1 VPAPYVS
8 YDIGRFELHMLND
21 LLWCFGLCPLWAFEP
36 LGAGHAHHLGNLAAH
51 IKFADAVRMVL
62 GARFV
67 HRRVSAWSSGVLR
80 LHARGTEQEEAESTQ
95 PYSTP
100 R

>member
-1 VPAPYVS
+1 
-8 YDIGRFELHMLND
+8 MLND
-21 LLWCFGLCPLWAFEP
+21 LLWCFGLCTLRAVEP
-36 LGAGHAHHLGNLAAH
+36 LCAGHAHHLGDLAAH

-67 HRRVSAWSSGVLR
+67 HGRVSAWRGGVLR
-80 LHARGTEQEEAESTQ
+80 LHAGGTEQEEAESTQ
-95 PYSTP
+95 PYSTLHWS